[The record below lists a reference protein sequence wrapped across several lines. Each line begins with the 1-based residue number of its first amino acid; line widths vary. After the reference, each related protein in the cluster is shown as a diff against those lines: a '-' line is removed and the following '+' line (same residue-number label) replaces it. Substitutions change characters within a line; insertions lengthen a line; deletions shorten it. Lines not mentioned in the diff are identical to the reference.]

1 MKIDLVTGSEA
12 ISWITAQAIRQKWKN
27 LYDRCHWG
35 TVCQSE
41 QFVLPWYDAYSEQ
54 YTPAVVSSTRDNGEL
69 AGLMTMAVS
78 RESGELLLAGGGQ
91 AEYQT
96 WLADPDDD
104 SSFIKAALQKLTEH
118 FPNGTLRFLF
128 VPPATPLEWVSSGK
142 WAQTCEVRHFPRP
155 LMSTIDGSVFTK
167 SLRKT
172 SNKSRLNRLA
182 RNGEV
187 RFERIN
193 RAEEFEAIF
202 DQAMTYGSFRHAAI
216 HSVEPRR
223 DPLKKQFFMAMMAI
237 PKVLHVT
244 VLRVGDEIAS
254 SHIGVNN
261 KDQVLLGTL
270 AYSPSFAR
278 HSPGKLHLLMLGEE
292 LAKEGIT
299 AFDLTPGG
307 EYKDRFATHHDSTHV
322 LTVFFNATQRFKYK
336 TKRKLIAGAKYGL
349 QLARITPAQAQ
360 ETLAQINH
368 KWKLTKV
375 SKLPP
380 KLFNVAHKRLSN
392 SMEMRVYSYDLE
404 LARNVSVPEVMK
416 RDHLPDLMAY
426 QPSEA
431 WQPRFSVFLRSAL
444 TSLEG
449 GSHVYT
455 RAEDGRLLHYMW
467 LIERVEKSNLTEVG
481 QVLYLPPGSATIANA
496 YTHPAARGKKLY
508 QHAVRQILHD
518 AALVPE
524 TKLLFA
530 GVMANNSA
538 SRHVLEKL
546 GFNYHFSFFSETV
559 RGKTR
564 RWTDAPPEFT
574 QPPNA

>member
-12 ISWITAQAIRQKWKN
+12 NSWITDQAVRQKWKS
-27 LYDRCHWG
+27 LYGRCPWG

-41 QFVLPWYDAYSEQ
+41 QFVLPWYDAYSHQ
-54 YTPAVVSSTRDNGEL
+54 YTPVVVFSTRDDGEL

-78 RESGELLLAGGGQ
+78 RESGELLHAGGGQ

-96 WLADPDDD
+96 WLADPDDE
-104 SSFIKAALQKLTEH
+104 STFIQAALQKLAER
-118 FPNGTLRFLF
+118 FPSSTVRFLF
-128 VPPATPLEWVSSGK
+128 VPPATPLAWATSGK

-155 LMSTIDGSVFTK
+155 LMSTTDGSVFTR

-182 RNGEV
+182 RTGEV

-193 RAEEFEAIF
+193 SPEELEPVF

-223 DPLKKQFFMAMMAI
+223 DPAKKQFFMAMMAI
-237 PKVLHVT
+237 PRLLHVT
-244 VLRVGDEIAS
+244 VLRVGDGIAS
-254 SHIGVNN
+254 SHLGVYN
-261 KDQVLLGTL
+261 KDQVILGTL
-270 AYSPSFAR
+270 AHAPFFAR

-307 EYKDRFATHHDSTHV
+307 EYKDRFATHHDDTHV
-322 LTVFFNATQRFKYK
+322 LTVFFNATQRLKYK

-368 KWKLTKV
+368 KWTLTKV

-380 KLFNVAHKRLSN
+380 KLFKVAHNRLSN
-392 SMEMRVYSYDLE
+392 MMEMRVYSYDLE
-404 LARNVSVPEVMK
+404 LARNESVPQVMK
-416 RDHLPDLMAY
+416 RDYLPDLMAY

-431 WQPRFSVFLRSAL
+431 WQPRFSAFLRSSL

-455 RAEDGRLLHYMW
+455 RVEDGRLLHYMW
-467 LIERVEKSNLTEVG
+467 LIERVEKSNMTEVG

-496 YTHPAARGKKLY
+496 YTHPAARGKGLY

-518 AALVPE
+518 AALVPG

-546 GFNYHFSFFSETV
+546 GFNYHFSFFSQTV

-564 RWTDAPPEFT
+564 RWTDAPAEFT
-574 QPPNA
+574 QPRNA

>member
-12 ISWITAQAIRQKWKN
+12 NTWITDETVRQKWKN
-27 LYDRCHWG
+27 LYSRCPWG

-41 QFVLPWYDAYSEQ
+41 QFVLPWYDAYSDQ
-54 YTPAVVSSTRDNGEL
+54 YTPAVVFSTRDNGEL
-69 AGLMTMAVS
+69 AGLMTKAVS

-104 SSFIKAALQKLTEH
+104 SSFIKAALEKLGEH
-118 FPNGTLRFLF
+118 FPNSTLRFLF
-128 VPPATPLEWVSSGK
+128 VPPSTPLEWASSGK
-142 WAQTCEVRHFPRP
+142 WAQACEVRHFPRP
-155 LMSTIDGSVFTK
+155 LMSTVDGSVFTK

-193 RAEEFEAIF
+193 RPEELGPIF
-202 DQAMTYGSFRHAAI
+202 DQAMTYGSFRHAAM

-223 DPLKKQFFMAMMAI
+223 DPAKKQFFMTMMAI
-237 PKVLHVT
+237 PRVLHVT
-244 VLRVGDEIAS
+244 ALRVGEEIAS
-254 SHIGVNN
+254 SHIGVYN

-270 AYSPSFAR
+270 AHSPFFAR
-278 HSPGKLHLLMLGEE
+278 HSPGKLHILMLGEE

-336 TKRKLIAGAKYGL
+336 SKRKLIAGAKYGL

-360 ETLAQINH
+360 ETVAQVNH
-368 KWKLTKV
+368 KLRLTKV

-380 KLFNVAHKRLSN
+380 KLFTVARKQLWN
-392 SMEMRVYSYDLE
+392 TLEMRIYTYDVEQARRLE
-404 LARNVSVPEVMK
+404 VPQLMK
-416 RDHLPDLMAY
+416 RDYLPDLLAY
-426 QPSEA
+426 RPSEA
-431 WQPRFSVFLRSAL
+431 WQSRFSVFLRSAL

-455 RAEDGRLLHYMW
+455 RVEDGLLVNYAW
-467 LIERVEKSNLTEVG
+467 LIERQEKAHITEVG
-481 QVLYLPPGSATIANA
+481 QDLYLPPGSAALANG
-496 YTHPAARGKKLY
+496 YTHPVARGKGLY
-508 QHAVRQILHD
+508 RHSLLQMLHD
-518 AALVPE
+518 AALIPG
-524 TKLLFA
+524 TKHIFGAVL
-530 GVMANNSA
+530 ANNLP
-538 SRHVLEKL
+538 SRHVIEKL
-546 GFNYHFSFFSETV
+546 GFNYRFSLFSQTV
-559 RGKTR
+559 CGKTK
-564 RWTDAPPEFT
+564 RWTTAPPEFT
-574 QPPNA
+574 QPRNA